1 MQFERYFV
9 FMALTVG
16 LALNCFATAGHAQG
30 LSDFGLVGQSPIW
43 DKIRQITD
51 QAEFKRIEN
60 TRVCNLSVPLAG
72 SADEAANASE
82 SDWKETLAA
91 YELWES
97 DYQRRLIFRQPLL
110 QVGDET
116 GRVPSR
122 GQREQSDRGHAVVD
136 GRATSWRP
144 AEARHTGL

>member
-116 GRVPSR
+116 GRVPS
-122 GQREQSDRGHAVVD
+122 
-136 GRATSWRP
+136 
-144 AEARHTGL
+144 